1 MFKRLIL
8 GLPFLALAL
17 IAVVGPVTM
26 STALAIA
33 AVIMVISPF
42 VLKFVPLSGP
52 VMAIL
57 SFAVALAVAIASGII
72 SKELVASDFTAINLY
87 ATAAALWAVQQAVF
101 QLFKDNHVFGQYIK

>member
-1 MFKRLIL
+1 MRRLIL

-33 AVIMVISPF
+33 AVIMVVSPF
-42 VLKFVPLSGP
+42 VLKLVTLSGP
-52 VMAIL
+52 IMAIL
-57 SFAVALAVAIASGII
+57 SFAVALAVAVGAGIV
-72 SKELVASDFTAINLY
+72 SKELVASDFLAINLW

-101 QLFKDNHVFGQYIK
+101 QLFKDNHVFGKYLV